1 MQPKGEYLFQDARA
15 RRGFPCPGEKRH
27 GIRVAISSYRENGT
41 LRARREGD
49 GGDSPMVEEDISKLH
64 IDKKSMAVRRGR
76 KKRFFLLSII
86 IVLVIGGG
94 VLYSKGLLTSAPT
107 VQVAGLQSIYPSQ
120 TFTVLNASGYVVA
133 QRKAAVASKITGRL
147 ISLFVEEG
155 SRVKAGEVI
164 ARLENEDS
172 LAALNRAQA
181 NVNLARSNLDQAKAE
196 LEDAQLNHHRNEQL
210 VAKGFVA
217 QSTVDASEARYKR
230 AKATVAAQEAAIRAS
245 EAALEEAKV
254 LVEYSNIRAPFDA
267 VVLTKSADIGD
278 IVTPLGAAANA
289 KAAVVTIADMSS
301 LQVEVDVSE
310 SNISQVRVGQPCE
323 IRLDAFPDLRFK
335 GAVHMIVPTADRTKA
350 SVLVKVAFKG
360 LDPRFLP
367 EMSAKVAFLSR
378 EMVPDE
384 EKPLKAVPAAAVI
397 SRGGHSVVFLVDGER
412 VVEKA
417 IRTGKRMDTMVEILQ
432 GLEAGDKVVLNPGS
446 NLKSGTR
453 VKTPEK

>member
-1 MQPKGEYLFQDARA
+1 
-15 RRGFPCPGEKRH
+15 
-27 GIRVAISSYRENGT
+27 
-41 LRARREGD
+41 
-49 GGDSPMVEEDISKLH
+49 MVEDDISKLH

-76 KKRFFLLSII
+76 KKRFFLLSVI

-94 VLYSKGLLTSAPT
+94 VLYSRGLLTPAPT

-147 ISLFVEEG
+147 ISLSVEEG
-155 SRVKAGEVI
+155 SRVKKGEVI

-172 LAALNRAQA
+172 QAALNRAQA
-181 NVNLARSNLDQAKAE
+181 NVNLARSNLEQAKAE
-196 LEDAQLNHHRNEQL
+196 LEDAQSNHHRNEQL

-254 LVEYSNIRAPFDA
+254 LVEYSNIRAPFDG

-289 KAAVVTIADMSS
+289 KAAVVTMADMSS

-350 SVLVKVAFKG
+350 SVLVKVAFKEM
-360 LDPRFLP
+360 DPRFLP

-378 EMVPDE
+378 EIQPEE
-384 EKPLKAVPAAAVI
+384 EKPLKAVPASAVV
-397 SRGGHSVVFLVDGER
+397 SRGGQSVVFLRGWRPGGGKSSSHRKAYGHDGR
-412 VVEKA
+412 DSCK
-417 IRTGKRMDTMVEILQ
+417 
-432 GLEAGDKVVLNPGS
+432 GLSQSTRSCLNPGS
-446 NLKSGTR
+446 DLKSGTR

>member
-1 MQPKGEYLFQDARA
+1 M
-15 RRGFPCPGEKRH
+15 
-27 GIRVAISSYRENGT
+27 
-41 LRARREGD
+41 
-49 GGDSPMVEEDISKLH
+49 
-64 IDKKSMAVRRGR
+64 
-76 KKRFFLLSII
+76 
-86 IVLVIGGG
+86 
-94 VLYSKGLLTSAPT
+94 GLLTPALT

-147 ISLFVEEG
+147 ISLSVEEG
-155 SRVKAGEVI
+155 SRVKTGEVI

-196 LEDAQLNHHRNEQL
+196 LEDAQLSHHRNEQL

-254 LVEYSNIRAPFDA
+254 MVEYSNIRAPFDA
-267 VVLTKSADIGD
+267 VVLTKNADIGD

-335 GAVHMIVPTADRTKA
+335 GVVHMIVPTADRTKA
-350 SVLVKVAFKG
+350 SVLVKVAFKENG
-360 LDPRFLP
+360 SANPPGDECQGGFPVQRDPAGGGEAP
-367 EMSAKVAFLSR
+367 EGCSCLCGDFPGRAEPGFSAGRRS
-378 EMVPDE
+378 
-384 EKPLKAVPAAAVI
+384 
-397 SRGGHSVVFLVDGER
+397 GDG
-412 VVEKA
+412 
-417 IRTGKRMDTMVEILQ
+417 
-432 GLEAGDKVVLNPGS
+432 
-446 NLKSGTR
+446 KSGSHR
-453 VKTPEK
+453 KASGHDG